1 MRGTGFGNVVAQNV
15 AALRA
20 QQRNEKRM
28 NSKWKCCWR
37 CQKDK
42 DPRGGFLRIQ
52 AGLHKFI
59 CKDCMDA
66 KQKQL
71 EEKANAETKTT

>member
-1 MRGTGFGNVVAQNV
+1 MRGTGFGNVVAQNL
-15 AALRA
+15 AALRG

-28 NSKWKCCWR
+28 RQQWKMCWK

-42 DPRGGFLRIQ
+42 NSYGGYLRIM

-59 CKDCMDA
+59 CKDCMDV
-66 KQKQL
+66 KHK
-71 EEKANAETKTT
+71 EKSA

>member
-1 MRGTGFGNVVAQNV
+1 MRGTGFGNVVAQNI
-15 AALRA
+15 AASRA

-28 NSKWKCCWR
+28 NQKWKCCWK

-42 DPRGGFLRIQ
+42 STFGGFLRIRP
-52 AGLHKFI
+52 GLHQFI

-66 KQKQL
+66 KQKRV
-71 EEKANAETKTT
+71 EEKANEKNG

>member
-15 AALRA
+15 AAVRA

-59 CKDCMDA
+59 CKDCMNA

-71 EEKANAETKTT
+71 EEKTNAETKTT

>member
-1 MRGTGFGNVVAQNV
+1 MRGQGSTSIVASNI

-28 NSKWKCCWR
+28 SQKWKMCWK

-42 DPRGGFLRIQ
+42 SPNGGFLRIT

-66 KQKQL
+66 KQKKL
-71 EEKANAETKTT
+71 EEKV

>member
-1 MRGTGFGNVVAQNV
+1 MRGNTYRNVVAENIHGMS
-15 AALRA
+15 A
-20 QQRNEKRM
+20 QKNHEKWM
-28 NSKWKCCWR
+28 NKQWKMCWK

-42 DPRGGFLRIQ
+42 SLHGGFLRIS

-66 KQKQL
+66 K
-71 EEKANAETKTT
+71 EGKA

>member
-1 MRGTGFGNVVAQNV
+1 MRGTGFGNIMAQNV
-15 AALRA
+15 AAVRA

-71 EEKANAETKTT
+71 EEKTNAETKTT